1 MLILSRTIGEV
12 VHIGDDIEVT
22 VVAVNGH
29 QVRIGINAPRD
40 VVVDREEI
48 ANRKQH
54 ERTPGLIAENPA
66 ITMALETTARSAR
79 SNVRVT
85 KRRIRTETAQFS
97 APPPDL
103 PPAPECGKKPTLRI
117 RPSKS
122 KIAGT

>member
-1 MLILSRTIGEV
+1 MLILSRNIGEV

-29 QVRIGINAPRD
+29 QVRIGVHAPRP

-54 ERTPGLIAENPA
+54 ERAPGLVAENPA
-66 ITMALETTARSAR
+66 ITTALEVTARSGR
-79 SNVRVT
+79 PNVRVT
-85 KRRIRTETAQFS
+85 KRRISTEAVQCS
-97 APPPDL
+97 AL
-103 PPAPECGKKPTLRI
+103 PLPLSPISERRKKPTLRI

-122 KIAGT
+122 